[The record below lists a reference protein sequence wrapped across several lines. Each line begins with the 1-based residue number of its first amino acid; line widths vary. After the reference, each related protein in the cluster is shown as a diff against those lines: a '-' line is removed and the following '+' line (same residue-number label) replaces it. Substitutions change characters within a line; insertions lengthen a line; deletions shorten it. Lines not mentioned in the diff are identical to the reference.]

1 MPLRSLLFWG
11 TIVAIPQLVPML
23 FMNSVTG
30 ALIAAVPIGLM
41 GGVATAAYLDLIIRS
56 SPRGLEGTTLM
67 MSVALN
73 WVAIRFGD
81 VLGTALYDYY
91 GGFTACVI
99 AITVVYALILPVAP
113 ARSQAAGRDGR
124 RTNVR
129 IRDDA
134 ALGVASLGRLEA
146 PAHPC

>member
-1 MPLRSLLFWG
+1 MFWG

-73 WVAIRFGD
+73 WSPYGSEMFWEQPFTTT
-81 VLGTALYDYY
+81 TA
-91 GGFTACVI
+91 
-99 AITVVYALILPVAP
+99 
-113 ARSQAAGRDGR
+113 
-124 RTNVR
+124 
-129 IRDDA
+129 
-134 ALGVASLGRLEA
+134 ASPHA
-146 PAHPC
+146 